1 MGFWGGGGGGGECAY
16 CGAGE
21 YRGPVSALGVGV
33 DAGVGSAM
41 DWNLTVIGEA
51 RDRKFCTG
59 VASAVS
65 VKGDT
70 WDGDGGPGEVG
81 GKSPSCHVL
90 GIRATGRSHVAVS
103 TTP

>member
-1 MGFWGGGGGGGECAY
+1 MGVWSGGGSGEYAP
-16 CGAGE
+16 CGTGE

-51 RDRKFCTG
+51 RDRKFCMG
-59 VASAVS
+59 VASLGGI
-65 VKGDT
+65 KGDI
-70 WDGDGGPGEVG
+70 GGPGEAG
-81 GKSPSCHVL
+81 GKSPSCQVL